1 MACKLSKY
9 AKVRELMQPGD
20 VIAFGGKGEFSEIIK
35 RITFSKV
42 SHVAV
47 ILQTQATYEAGPEER
62 FFNLII
68 ESTKWD
74 GFMGVDTIRLSDR
87 LKSYEGQ
94 VWWLPLNRQLK
105 QTRQFDQ
112 KKFFDFLFA
121 QKGKPYD
128 LKQAVNSALD
138 DLDGLLGQLSPFLN
152 CEDFSRFF
160 CSELVAAGLEESG
173 LLGSLNTSE
182 VTPADLC
189 QWNIYEPDCH
199 QLFLDK
205 MPPAK
210 ERIEIPRYNRYDP
223 ALWSA

>member
-1 MACKLSKY
+1 MAYKLSKY
-9 AKVRELMQPGD
+9 DKVRDLMQPGD
-20 VIAFGGKGEFSEIIK
+20 VVAFGGKGDFSEIIK

-47 ILQTQATYEAGPEER
+47 ILQTQATYEEGPQAR
-62 FFNLII
+62 FFNLIV
-68 ESTKWD
+68 ESTKWED
-74 GFMGVDTIRLSDR
+74 FMGVDTIRLSDR

-94 VWWLPLNRQLK
+94 VWWLPLNRAMKEQ
-105 QTRQFDQ
+105 RGFDQ

-128 LKQAVNSALD
+128 LKQAINSALD
-138 DLDGLLGQLSPFLN
+138 DLDGLLGDMSPFLN

-160 CSELVAAGLEESG
+160 CSELVAAGLEKGG
-173 LLGSLNTSE
+173 LLGDINASE

-189 QWNIYEPDCH
+189 QWSIFEPDYH
-199 QLFLDK
+199 QLYVTK

-210 ERIEIPRYNRYDP
+210 DRTEIPRFNRYDP